1 MTTDITKL
9 EESASKQKEKSRQFS
24 DLLDTIISLEDK
36 KKILWQQ
43 IYDNA
48 VQDRENGNILFTDLY
63 LATQGRPAEHQ
74 LNGPVMAKYIER
86 MSRANDQLIKLS
98 ELLQLAQEKE
108 TALDENDIF
117 DQIAGKK

>member
-1 MTTDITKL
+1 MDGIEKL
-9 EESASKQKEKSRQFS
+9 EESVNNQKEKSKEFA
-24 DLLDTIISLEDK
+24 DLLDTITSLEDK

-48 VQDRENGNILFTDLY
+48 VRDRENANILFTDLY
-63 LATQGRPAEHQ
+63 LATQGKPAEHQ

-98 ELLQLAQEKE
+98 ELLQIAQEKE
-108 TALDENDIF
+108 MAVNDNDIF